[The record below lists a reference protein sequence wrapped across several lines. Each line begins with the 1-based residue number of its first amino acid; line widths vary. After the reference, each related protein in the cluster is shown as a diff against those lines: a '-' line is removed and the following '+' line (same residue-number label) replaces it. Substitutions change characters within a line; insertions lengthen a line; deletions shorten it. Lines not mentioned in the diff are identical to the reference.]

1 MSNSPM
7 MVRGTCRGSMGPVVD
22 VAGVAGQ
29 GVLEVDCTVSN
40 RPMMVR
46 DTSAVGAGVVV
57 EDVDVIIGLA

>member
-1 MSNSPM
+1 
-7 MVRGTCRGSMGPVVD
+7 MGPVVD